1 MVIQDAASY
10 VSIVMTSYNRAH
22 YIGQAIDSIL
32 AQKCNFPFEIIIGDD
47 CSSDNSRALLQSYK
61 DKYPEIFVLNL
72 QQKNVGFGPNWAST
86 CKLARGKYIAFL
98 DDDDY
103 WCDESRL
110 QEMVDT
116 MEADHSIGL
125 VYTNRY
131 ILDVESGEKH
141 SADISMP
148 EGVDMVDYLHTKGFP
163 ILFSTS
169 MIRKSLMD
177 AYVNLEDY
185 IRLKFP
191 VQDWPTAMLIA
202 PHCRFKYLEKPSVV
216 YRSYLGSM
224 SKPQTYEQIIK
235 KYAAEKVSYAYV
247 MDKLH
252 IPFDEPGW
260 DCYVNH
266 LLLSLAYNRGDYK
279 EAKFYAKQLD
289 MKSIK
294 ILCAHNR
301 LLFHLF
307 RFGKHLKKMMWSN
320 NIE

>member
-1 MVIQDAASY
+1 MIIQDTNPYIS
-10 VSIVMTSYNRAH
+10 VVMTSYNRVH

-32 AQKCNFPFEIIIGDD
+32 AQKCNFPIEIIIGDD
-47 CSSDNSRALLQSYK
+47 CSVDNSRELLQSYK
-61 DKYPEIFVLNL
+61 DKYPNIFVLNF
-72 QQKNVGFGPNWAST
+72 QSENVGFGPNWAST

-110 QEMVDT
+110 QVM
-116 MEADHSIGL
+116 ADIMDADDSIGL
-125 VYTNRY
+125 IYTNRF

-141 SADISMP
+141 PANISIPEEVDI
-148 EGVDMVDYLHTKGFP
+148 VDYLHTKGFP

-169 MIRKSLMD
+169 MVRKTLINT
-177 AYVNLEDY
+177 YVNLDDY

-191 VQDWPTAMLIA
+191 IQDWPTAMLIA
-202 PHCRFKYLEKPSVV
+202 PYCKFKYIEKPTVV
-216 YRSYLGSM
+216 YRSYQGSM
-224 SKPQTYEQIIK
+224 SKPQTYEQITK

-247 MDKLH
+247 MNKLH

-266 LLLSLAYNRGDYK
+266 LLLSLAYKRGDYK
-279 EAKFYAKQLD
+279 EAKYYAKQFD
-289 MKSIK
+289 TKSIK

-307 RFGKHLKKMMWSN
+307 RFGKNLKKMIFKN
-320 NIE
+320 